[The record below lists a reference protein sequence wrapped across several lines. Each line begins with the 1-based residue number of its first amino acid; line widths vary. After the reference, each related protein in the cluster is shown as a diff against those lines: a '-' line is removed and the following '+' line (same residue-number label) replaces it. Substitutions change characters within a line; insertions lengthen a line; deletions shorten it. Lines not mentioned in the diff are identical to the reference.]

1 MIKQYN
7 VTVNG
12 TTYEVTVESAA
23 GGSRMASA
31 PVSRAAAAPVARAA
45 APAPAAAPA
54 VEETTFDCNFV
65 YNKY

>member
-23 GGSRMASA
+23 GGSRLSLIHI
-31 PVSRAAAAPVARAA
+31 
-45 APAPAAAPA
+45 
-54 VEETTFDCNFV
+54 
-65 YNKY
+65 

>member
-23 GGSRMASA
+23 GGRMASA

-45 APAPAAAPA
+45 ARGKND
-54 VEETTFDCNFV
+54 FGKSF
-65 YNKY
+65 